1 MGDFFMKQYSQ
12 VRFSDIDIT
21 GGFWANRQKINLE
34 STMFAVR
41 DRFRDTGRFDAFHF
55 TWREE
60 QGNEKRPHVFWDSD
74 IAKWLE
80 SVAYVVQK
88 NQGTPL
94 AAALEKQFSETVDA
108 LIEHQ
113 DPCGYFNTYYQ
124 LIEPENRF
132 TNRDHHEL
140 YCAGHL
146 MEAAVAWFE
155 ATGDRKF
162 LDAMC
167 RYADYIETVF
177 VLEKSAG
184 YQTPGHQEIELAL
197 VKLYHATG
205 EKRYLDLSKHFID
218 LRGVADE
225 DPLLPWSQRSYNQSH
240 LPVREQTTPEGH
252 AVRAC
257 YLYSGMADIA
267 REYEDSP
274 LLDACKTIF
283 DHMIS
288 RRMYITGGIGSSHVG
303 EAFTVDYDLPNATA
317 YAETC
322 AAISLAMFA
331 SRLSLLEPRGVYAD
345 IAERA
350 LYNGFLSG
358 VSLDG
363 KGFFYENPLEIT
375 LARRNR
381 NASVVKS
388 HERFP
393 ITQRKEVFDCSCC
406 PPNVTRVI
414 ASIADYLYSHD
425 ESTLFVHQYMESS
438 ARFSAGNSEISIAQ
452 KTKYPF
458 EGRIDFCVKG
468 AAGKT
473 IALRVPGWC
482 KEYSLDGIAASRFA
496 DGYLYVALTQDDC
509 SFSLALTMEPVL
521 IAAHPRVT
529 ENAGKF
535 ALQCGPLVYCM
546 ESADNGENLYALRVK
561 QPLRWRFE
569 EDGELSMPVIIV
581 DGLRMNENDVS
592 GLYSADAPEYKA
604 QELKF
609 IPYHAFANRGESD
622 MLVWFFVES

>member
-1 MGDFFMKQYSQ
+1 MKSYKKVS
-12 VRFSDIDIT
+12 FSAVQIE
-21 GGFWANRQKINLE
+21 GGFWARRQEINRDV
-34 STMFAVR
+34 TMFAVR

-55 TWREE
+55 LWREE
-60 QGNEKRPHVFWDSD
+60 QGNEKRPHIFWDSD

-80 SVAYVVQK
+80 SVAYVVKK
-88 NQGTPL
+88 NPATPV
-94 AAALEKQFSETVDA
+94 AEELEKQLSETVDA
-108 LIEHQ
+108 ILEHQ
-113 DPCGYFNTYYQ
+113 EPCGYFNTYYQ
-124 LIEPENRF
+124 LLDPKNHF

-167 RYADYIETVF
+167 RYAGYIETVF
-177 VLEKSAG
+177 VNEKRAG
-184 YQTPGHQEIELAL
+184 YQTPGHEEIELAL

-225 DPLLPWSQRSYNQSH
+225 DPLLPWSHRSYNQSH

-267 REYEDSP
+267 REYADES
-274 LLDACKTIF
+274 LFAACKTIF
-283 DHMIS
+283 EHMVN

-331 SRLSLLEPRGVYAD
+331 SRLSLLEPRGIYAD

-375 LARRNR
+375 LAERNR
-381 NASVVKS
+381 NASVTNAK
-388 HERFP
+388 ERFP

-414 ASIADYLYSHD
+414 ASVADYLYSHD
-425 ESTLFVHQYMESS
+425 DDMLLVHQYMDSS
-438 ARFSAGNSEISIAQ
+438 ARFALGGEEIEIVQ
-452 KTKYPF
+452 RTDYPYD
-458 EGRIDFCVKG
+458 GKIDMNIKH
-468 AAGKT
+468 ASGKT
-473 IALRVPGWC
+473 LALRVPGWC
-482 KEYSLDGIAASRFA
+482 KAYSLSGVAASHVA
-496 DGYLYVALTQDDC
+496 DGYLYVPVTQDDC
-509 SFSLALTMEPVL
+509 AFSLLLAMEPTLVS
-521 IAAHPRVT
+521 AHPNVT
-529 ENAGKF
+529 ANAGRF
-535 ALQCGPLVYCM
+535 ALQRGPLVYCM
-546 ESADNGENLYALRVK
+546 ESVDNGENLKALRVK
-561 QPLRWRFE
+561 RPLRWRME
-569 EDGELSMPVIIV
+569 DDKQLGLPAIVVQGLRVKQSKAEYLYCDGE
-581 DGLRMNENDVS
+581 
-592 GLYSADAPEYKA
+592 
-604 QELKF
+604 QELVNQEIKF
-609 IPYHAFANRGESD
+609 IPYHAFANRSESD
-622 MLVWFFVES
+622 MLVWFLAE